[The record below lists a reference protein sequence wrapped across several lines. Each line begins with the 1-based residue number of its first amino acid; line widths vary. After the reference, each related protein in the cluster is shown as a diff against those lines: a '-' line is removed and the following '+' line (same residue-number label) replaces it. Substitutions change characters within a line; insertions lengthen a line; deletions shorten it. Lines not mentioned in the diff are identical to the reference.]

1 MVSYDD
7 ILNNEVSKEDHRIQL
22 CFCFDN
28 YNYEHRPSYLYIK
41 LKDGK
46 IVIAKDMEKR
56 SKMDLVLAKRLELN
70 QFDQNEKKEVEMYT

>member
-1 MVSYDD
+1 M
-7 ILNNEVSKEDHRIQL
+7 
-22 CFCFDN
+22 
-28 YNYEHRPSYLYIK
+28 YIK